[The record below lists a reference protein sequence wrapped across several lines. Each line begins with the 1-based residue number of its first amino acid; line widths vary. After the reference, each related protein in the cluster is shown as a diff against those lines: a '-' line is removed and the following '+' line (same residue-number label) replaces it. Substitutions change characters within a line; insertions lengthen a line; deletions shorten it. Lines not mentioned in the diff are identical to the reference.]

1 MVEVGQ
7 GWEGSTYARK
17 RSKIYTISVFRNIRR
32 QIIFEIFGSNI
43 FFSVCRYFKTDIF
56 LRYTLYVQKD
66 SKKRIKQERKTKI
79 RKKKD
84 GSRHIVQVRR
94 GRSIQKWKKNI
105 RYPYLF
111 EQRYSLS
118 VSFHDDTP
126 SLYLSQLMPETS
138 SFRNQLPCRS
148 GNQWFQFH
156 YPIVP
161 A

>member
-66 SKKRIKQERKTKI
+66 SKKQIKQERKTKI

-84 GSRHIVQVRR
+84 GSRHIVQVCR

-111 EQRYSLS
+111 EQRYSRNLQRNNTEIGSKIILEVLIS
-118 VSFHDDTP
+118 VTM
-126 SLYLSQLMPETS
+126 LELKMMY
-138 SFRNQLPCRS
+138 
-148 GNQWFQFH
+148 
-156 YPIVP
+156 YKK
-161 A
+161 